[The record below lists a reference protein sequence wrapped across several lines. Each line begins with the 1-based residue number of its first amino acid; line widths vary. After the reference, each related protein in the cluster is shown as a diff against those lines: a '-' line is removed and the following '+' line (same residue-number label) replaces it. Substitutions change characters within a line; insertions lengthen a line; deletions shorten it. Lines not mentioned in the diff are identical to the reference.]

1 MARNYAALPHEYL
14 EEMAEL
20 DDGEFGRLARALLKY
35 SAAGEVV
42 ELPGNERFYYRRVI
56 MQEDRYQS
64 SYNELT
70 EKRSEAGRK
79 GALRRWEGAENG
91 KAILPYADHGNT
103 ETKTET
109 KIKTKTKTNS
119 LPAAA
124 GKSTARGA
132 ERMRREARE
141 LEELMRRERDGA

>member
-103 ETKTET
+103 ETK
-109 KIKTKTKTNS
+109 IKTKTKTNS

>member
-56 MQEDRYQS
+56 MQEDRFQEHYE
-64 SYNELT
+64 ELAAV
-70 EKRSEAGRK
+70 RSEAGRK
-79 GALRRWEGAENG
+79 AAAKRWAGRDASSISSN
-91 KAILPYADHGNT
+91 ASNAN
-103 ETKTET
+103 TKTET